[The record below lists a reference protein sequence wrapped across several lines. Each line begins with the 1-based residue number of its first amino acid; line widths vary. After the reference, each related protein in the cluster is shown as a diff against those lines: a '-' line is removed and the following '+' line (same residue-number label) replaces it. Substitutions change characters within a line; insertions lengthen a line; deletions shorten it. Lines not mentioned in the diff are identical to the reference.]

1 MIAVDSNGEIS
12 RAGQRGGAA
21 CQGRGAALPR
31 PASCVVP
38 GRAPPAGSEGGLKA
52 GAAPAVQSH
61 HRFLSISMVILA
73 QALRL

>member
-1 MIAVDSNGEIS
+1 MARSAGRGS
-12 RAGQRGGAA
+12 GAGQRSGAA

-38 GRAPPAGSEGGLKA
+38 SRAPPVGSAGGLKA

-61 HRFLSISMVILA
+61 HRFLSISMAILA
-73 QALRL
+73 QVLRL